1 MSTYLLLI
9 VTFIFFIIIL
19 KSKNLFYKNNK
30 KLKNFKNSFTSK
42 ESKIEK
48 IFTRNNERIINDPN
62 LNIVISIYDK
72 EEEAN
77 LKTNIHRARLAK
89 FNKSKLNGEFIYKD
103 LDGNIYKL
111 INKNKVYL

>member
-9 VTFIFFIIIL
+9 VTFIFFIILL
-19 KSKNLFYKNNK
+19 KNKNLFFKNNN

-48 IFTRNNERIINDPN
+48 IFTRNNERIISDPN

-77 LKTNIHRARLAK
+77 LKTNMHRARLFK

-103 LDGNIYKL
+103 KGNNFYKI
-111 INKNKVYL
+111 INEKKEYI

>member
-9 VTFIFFIIIL
+9 VTLIFFIILLKNKHLIL
-19 KSKNLFYKNNK
+19 KKNK
-30 KLKNFKNSFTSK
+30 KLKNFKHSFTSK

-62 LNIVISIYDK
+62 LNIVISIYDR
-72 EEEAN
+72 EEEVN

-89 FNKSKLNGEFIYKD
+89 FCKSKLNGEFIYKD
-103 LDGNIYKL
+103 KDENFYKI
-111 INKNKVYL
+111 INEKKEYI